1 MLDKICA
8 KSVGMG
14 RWNEEKRLHK
24 NYIYKFYEAE
34 QTGKEKIAEWKKEGL
49 SGGARRRWKKLLR
62 RQENCVWYEKAD
74 RLKSVKIQ
82 TVRILKKQAKTDKTA
97 FFAENGMPVIK
108 IPKKRRFIL
117 KMENGQAKVRY
128 VKNEKINV

>member
-1 MLDKICA
+1 M
-8 KSVGMG
+8 
-14 RWNEEKRLHK
+14 
-24 NYIYKFYEAE
+24 
-34 QTGKEKIAEWKKEGL
+34 
-49 SGGARRRWKKLLR
+49 
-62 RQENCVWYEKAD
+62 
-74 RLKSVKIQ
+74 KIQ

-97 FFAENGMPVIK
+97 FFCRNGMPVIK